1 MAHSIKKNA
10 FLKADAM
17 NGLHQDI
24 VALDRKIDGLY
35 AVVEQL
41 SQQMAVLIAR
51 DPERHRAKTG
61 LNRVPKPQPQTPQ
74 TRHWQSVMG
83 HKDVLMDE
91 SDWEQIFELEPE
103 PQVISSEL
111 QVRRL
116 TAQVTAAYN
125 RIAAL
130 EEQLLAHRAKNSV

>member
-1 MAHSIKKNA
+1 
-10 FLKADAM
+10 M

-24 VALDRKIDGLY
+24 IALNRKIDRLS
-35 AVVEQL
+35 VTVEQL
-41 SQQMAVLIAR
+41 RQQIAVLIAR
-51 DPERHRAKTG
+51 DREGYRATTP
-61 LNRVPKPQPQTPQ
+61 LNLAPKPKPKTPQ
-74 TRHWQSVMG
+74 TEHWQSVMG

-91 SDWEQIFELEPE
+91 SDWEQMFEIKPE
-103 PQVISSEL
+103 PPVISSEL

-130 EEQLLAHRAKNSV
+130 EEQLLAHRSHNSV

>member
-1 MAHSIKKNA
+1 
-10 FLKADAM
+10 M

-24 VALDRKIDGLY
+24 IALDRKIDGLY
-35 AVVEQL
+35 AIVEQL
-41 SQQMAVLIAR
+41 NHQVAELIAR
-51 DPERHRAKTG
+51 DQNRHRAVSH
-61 LNRVPKPQPQTPQ
+61 LQAVPKRSQPQTPHNE
-74 TRHWQSVMG
+74 HWQAVMG

-91 SDWEQIFELEPE
+91 SDWEQVFELEAE
-103 PQVISSEL
+103 PQVISRDL

-130 EEQLLAHRAKNSV
+130 EEQLLAHRSQKSV

>member
-1 MAHSIKKNA
+1 
-10 FLKADAM
+10 
-17 NGLHQDI
+17 
-24 VALDRKIDGLY
+24 
-35 AVVEQL
+35 
-41 SQQMAVLIAR
+41 
-51 DPERHRAKTG
+51 
-61 LNRVPKPQPQTPQ
+61 
-74 TRHWQSVMG
+74 MG

-91 SDWEQIFELEPE
+91 SDWKQVFELESE

-130 EEQLLAHRAKNSV
+130 EEQLLAHRSHNSL

>member
-1 MAHSIKKNA
+1 
-10 FLKADAM
+10 M

-24 VALDRKIDGLY
+24 IALDRKIDRLS
-35 AVVEQL
+35 VTVEQL
-41 SQQMAVLIAR
+41 RQQIAVLIAR
-51 DPERHRAKTG
+51 DQERHRATTP
-61 LNRVPKPQPQTPQ
+61 LNLAPKPKPQTPQ
-74 TRHWQSVMG
+74 TKHWQSVMG

-91 SDWEQIFELEPE
+91 SDWEQIFEIKPE

-130 EEQLLAHRAKNSV
+130 EEQLLAHRSHNSV